1 VARKKHPA
9 VSTQDRETV
18 GAMLRDLRKAAG
30 YKSAQAAAGNG
41 CSASLQT
48 LYAYERGAL
57 VPSLAQFLE
66 LVEFYVL
73 AKSKVPRAKLETDLR
88 AQGVAAV
95 ARALALPVY
104 HVSDAWDLMAR
115 MQPDHRKNA

>member
-1 VARKKHPA
+1 MARKKHPA
-9 VSTQDRETV
+9 VSSEDRETV
-18 GAMLRDLRKAAG
+18 GSMLRDLRKAAG
-30 YKSAQAAAGNG
+30 YRSAEAASADG

-73 AKSKVPRAKLETDLR
+73 SRSKVPRAKPETDLR

-104 HVSDAWDLMAR
+104 HVPDAWDLMAR
-115 MQPDHRKNA
+115 MHPDHRKNP